1 MLYLLHSMF
10 LEPSSVPVH
19 GQLQSALT
27 EQSSK
32 PRVERRK
39 DVSVGKPNL
48 TTKGIHTRAKYIWT
62 HDSGFGVG
70 GE

>member
-1 MLYLLHSMF
+1 MASCNLHLLNKAVNP
-10 LEPSSVPVH
+10 EW
-19 GQLQSALT
+19 
-27 EQSSK
+27 
-32 PRVERRK
+32 RRK